1 MRFLRLFVLLLPVGG
16 VFALDRA
23 MFSRELPDHI
33 VAMPVQDTKV
43 DWTSG
48 FMLARATVRLKRIA
62 IDRKDPEFGSDNTE
76 QSLSAA
82 RARARRE
89 AREEAAL
96 RLVRALEKIGLSSS
110 GGFLDRMRADTAMR
124 GRMGSLEDR
133 FILASDRTGEG
144 YVSVELALPF
154 FGDQGLMELLADNRF
169 GSDNPPESDVRSTG
183 DPMTGILI
191 DVSEFPDFEPALE
204 PRILSSQ
211 GRMIYGAE
219 VAMRSCAVHKGL
231 ASYHGTRESARKDKR
246 LGMSPYYVFAAG
258 LSGSRKTDV
267 FLDSADVMR
276 ITGNEGGRRA
286 LSRCAVAFVSGRK

>member
-1 MRFLRLFVLLLPVGG
+1 MRLLRLLAVLLPIGG
-16 VFALDRA
+16 VFALDRT
-23 MFSRELPDHI
+23 MFSRDLPDHI
-33 VAMPVQDTKV
+33 VAAPVQDTKV

-76 QSLSAA
+76 QSLSSA

-96 RLVRALEKIGLSSS
+96 RLIRALEKIGLSSS
-110 GGFLDRMRADTAMR
+110 GGVLDRMRADASMR
-124 GRMGSLEDR
+124 SRMGSVEDR

-154 FGDQGLMELLADNRF
+154 FGENGLMELLADNRF
-169 GSDNPPESDVRSTG
+169 GSDMPAESDVRSTG

-191 DVSEFPDFEPALE
+191 DVTEYPEFEPALE
-204 PRILSSQ
+204 PRVLSSQ

-219 VAMRSCAVHKGL
+219 VATRSCAVSKGI
-231 ASYHGTRESARKDKR
+231 ASYHATRESARKDKR

-258 LSGSRKTDV
+258 VSGARKTDV
-267 FLDSADVMR
+267 FLDSADIMR